1 MVDHVFETYYFRYVR
16 FADYAKGVLIFIVR
30 NWECM
35 APINRLSK
43 ISQLDLGPSNT
54 PRLSKK
60 KVCTGIKTKQHL
72 YRHHWKDCLITYS
85 LVKLYGSVL
94 ALMSILRLN
103 FWFFLFE
110 FSYFC
115 WAIIFKLKT
124 NLLWINKKLY

>member
-1 MVDHVFETYYFRYVR
+1 MIKFVQLDHISVVEWSTMYSKPTILDMFVLLIMQKEY
-16 FADYAKGVLIFIVR
+16 LIFIVR

-72 YRHHWKDCLITYS
+72 YRHHWKDCVITYS

-103 FWFFLFE
+103 FWFFLFLSS
-110 FSYFC
+110 F
-115 WAIIFKLKT
+115 IFVEQ
-124 NLLWINKKLY
+124 